1 MPEGHVSLQAGVY
14 HFEYSDILAIAS
26 RWEYESLS
34 HLHAKMPSPR
44 DRGLPSTSTSILPL
58 SIPIKQCQDYQLVI
72 PPSFTFRAV
81 TIHVRSL
88 HSRDTNFQGIK
99 RPSENPIGELNRSS
113 LNWVTRYQQHP
124 HPTDYSVNSHTA
136 HSQSPVRQTSPNLPL
151 YFVQG
156 SPNLSDPSSH
166 SNYPIFASFFHT
178 FYHCRFPRF
187 LVQ

>member
-1 MPEGHVSLQAGVY
+1 MGSCLIPGFPFLSHYFRCGSLDRRLTKEEMPEGHVSLQAGIY

-72 PPSFTFRAV
+72 PPSFTLRAV
-81 TIHVRSL
+81 TFHVRSL

-99 RPSENPIGELNRSS
+99 RPSENPVGGIDRRL
-113 LNWVTRYQQHP
+113 TR
-124 HPTDYSVNSHTA
+124 
-136 HSQSPVRQTSPNLPL
+136 
-151 YFVQG
+151 
-156 SPNLSDPSSH
+156 
-166 SNYPIFASFFHT
+166 
-178 FYHCRFPRF
+178 
-187 LVQ
+187 